1 MQTVAEHVQTMA
13 TELRRPRAGVRA
25 ATPRDAP
32 RLAAA
37 LTLIAGAHRF
47 SLEGLELLRHD
58 HFEALD
64 AEMQVC
70 YRAIHP
76 DGDAQ
81 IEAIFS
87 RPRGLSGACRE
98 FSVPPAYLPAAKS
111 RTLLVFGDRDEYF
124 PMEIVTELA
133 RALPNAEL
141 WVVPGQGHTPVR
153 PTFSQPPAK
162 SSPNL
167 RVSGRI
173 PSQSDFRSVVVTEI
187 GDLDERPMNSI
198 ELPLG

>member
-1 MQTVAEHVQTMA
+1 MHGLLDALRVEKVYGIGHSAGAITLLHMA
-13 TELRRPRAGVRA
+13 GQKPERYP
-25 ATPRDAP
+25 
-32 RLAAA
+32 A

-153 PTFSQPPAK
+153 PTLGGSAEAAQHFSTAVRKVFAK
-162 SSPNL
+162 PEGFWAYTFA
-167 RVSGRI
+167 VG
-173 PSQSDFRSVVVTEI
+173 F
-187 GDLDERPMNSI
+187 
-198 ELPLG
+198 PLGGGH